1 MSAPPFPKGQRLLTA
16 SRVQISQVVVGTR
29 LRGVSAAG
37 VANLM
42 ASITELGEMK
52 DAIDVRKKHSGEL
65 HLIAGAHRLQ
75 AAIGLG
81 WTEVPA
87 KVWTNV
93 TDDWA
98 RLMEVDDNVAGA
110 ELNALDTAVFLAE
123 RKRLYEK
130 LHPEVRGGVAGG
142 LARQGLASD
151 IVSFAD
157 ATAEKFGLS
166 ARHVQRMVAAGGAL
180 SAEDIG
186 WLRVAPKKVTLKD
199 LQVLAKVKPE
209 ARGAVVEAMARGE
222 AKSAADAL
230 KSHNIA
236 TGKAQAKVVLDP
248 VEAAFKALRE
258 AWSRGPKVAK
268 RRFVS
273 DTLNEL
279 KQLIQECERE

>member
-1 MSAPPFPKGQRLLTA
+1 MSTPTLLKIETVKVA
-16 SRVQISQVVVGTR
+16 DVAMQGR
-29 LRGVSAAG
+29 LRPVSEAA
-37 VANLM
+37 VASLI
-42 ASITELGEMK
+42 ASIRELGVMK
-52 DAIDVRKKHSGEL
+52 DAIHVRKTGGGL
-65 HLIAGAHRLQ
+65 VLIAGAHRLT
-75 AAIGLG
+75 AAQELG
-81 WTEVPA
+81 WEEIPA
-87 KVWTNV
+87 KVWADVTN
-93 TDDWA
+93 DWA
-98 RLMEVDDNVAGA
+98 RLMEVDDNIAGA

-166 ARHVQRMVAAGGAL
+166 ARHVQRMVKAGGAL
-180 SAEDIG
+180 SATDIG

-209 ARGAVVEAMARGE
+209 ARGAVVEAMAQGE

-236 TGKAQAKVVLDP
+236 TGKVQAKVVLDP

-258 AWSRGPKVAK
+258 AWSRAPKEAK
-268 RRFVS
+268 RRFAE
-273 DTLNEL
+273 DHFDEIADLAAA
-279 KQLIQECERE
+279 REIAAQ